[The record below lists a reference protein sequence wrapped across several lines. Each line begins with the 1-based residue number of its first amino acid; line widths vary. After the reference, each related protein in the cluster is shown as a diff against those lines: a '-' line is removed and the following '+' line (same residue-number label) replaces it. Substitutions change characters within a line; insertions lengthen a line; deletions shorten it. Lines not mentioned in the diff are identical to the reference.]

1 MPFKSRFH
9 RYHPALVGRARDL
22 RSAMTSAERHLWYDF
37 LRLQK
42 PRWLKQRPIGSFI
55 VDFYC
60 AKLKLV
66 IEIDGETH
74 MNPEAERYD
83 AERTSRLNELG
94 IRVVR
99 FTNAEVLEDFP
110 GTCEKIENL
119 MKNDPS

>member
-1 MPFKSRFH
+1 
-9 RYHPALVGRARDL
+9 
-22 RSAMTSAERHLWYDF
+22 MTPAERRLWYDF

-42 PRWLKQRPIGSFI
+42 PRWSRQRPIGSFI
-55 VDFYC
+55 PDFYC

-99 FTNAEVLEDFP
+99 FTNAEVLEDFA
-110 GTCEKIENL
+110 GTCGKIGEL
-119 MKNDPS
+119 IERGAP